1 MYLGR
6 VKRTLYDERPF
17 LWEKDQ
23 SDRSVS
29 IHNSTLT
36 VAGQPMSIRLVV
48 LTALFISLA
57 FGTEPAVA
65 QVHETATESMPHEE
79 HSAKHEFH
87 RNHFGGVLGTS
98 FHHESDET
106 APTLGLEYARQFT
119 RHWAISGYV
128 ELVSSD
134 LERDIILAAGV
145 IFYPVHWLGFMVA
158 PGVEQATR
166 ARPCS

>member
-1 MYLGR
+1 M
-6 VKRTLYDERPF
+6 
-17 LWEKDQ
+17 
-23 SDRSVS
+23 SVVPA
-29 IHNSTLT
+29 IAQQHEASTE
-36 VAGQPMSIRLVV
+36 V
-48 LTALFISLA
+48 
-57 FGTEPAVA
+57 E
-65 QVHETATESMPHEE
+65 PHEG
-79 HSAKHEFH
+79 HSAEHEFH

-166 ARPCS
+166 EVDHSGEVKQEDELEFLMRAGVVTGIRITPDASIGPTLFVDKAGDKYTTVLGVVMVVGF